1 MFLQHLFQIVPLK
14 RWTSFTIM
22 YKMYLNEEVT
32 FIYQAPSLNISSK
45 IHIPVNNRYSTVAV
59 YTADYGIRYTPQSR
73 IYEGIR
79 ADERRDGMAAVL
91 YAGEVTGSKQ
101 TIAILQQTFTQLTTG
116 IYTTMEDLPGNQS
129 WVEKRRNGS
138 SIVRRRGNRTGSQQ
152 TIAIPQQTFT
162 LLSTVFTPQS
172 RIYQGIRD
180 GKRRGR
186 VAAVLYI
193 EEEVTG
199 SQSMNLGEQ
208 CAECGELRPVNIERR
223 AVIFR
228 RQCLSTPPPQLHYRP
243 NPVSNPSTPSGY
255 PYYFLIPASASNL
268 LRDPLNS
275 TLILIKIL
283 RQDVL
288 FSLHLH
294 YLGSS
299 RDAVL
304 LCNKEFF

>member
-1 MFLQHLFQIVPLK
+1 M
-14 RWTSFTIM
+14 
-22 YKMYLNEEVT
+22 
-32 FIYQAPSLNISSK
+32 
-45 IHIPVNNRYSTVAV
+45 
-59 YTADYGIRYTPQSR
+59 
-73 IYEGIR
+73 
-79 ADERRDGMAAVL
+79 
-91 YAGEVTGSKQ
+91 
-101 TIAILQQTFTQLTTG
+101 
-116 IYTTMEDLPGNQS
+116 
-129 WVEKRRNGS
+129 
-138 SIVRRRGNRTGSQQ
+138 
-152 TIAIPQQTFT
+152 
-162 LLSTVFTPQS
+162 
-172 RIYQGIRD
+172 
-180 GKRRGR
+180 
-186 VAAVLYI
+186 AAVLYI

-228 RQCLSTPPPQLHYRP
+228 RQCLSTLPPPQQLLYLPHP
-243 NPVSNPSTPSGY
+243 FSNPSTPSGY

-304 LCNKEFF
+304 LCNQEFLFCSSFYYFGWLCVFPYKCKFMLCYL